1 MVISSNLEVVA
12 EFAKK
17 QGIVDVASQRVGE
30 QIYIEC
36 LQGLRC
42 ISHTHAI
49 DKVKHD
55 LFLDL
60 KFTLQYR
67 PEEV

>member
-1 MVISSNLEVVA
+1 MAISSNLEVVA
-12 EFAKK
+12 KFSKK
-17 QGIVDVASQRVGE
+17 QGVVDVASQRMGE

-49 DKVKHD
+49 DKV
-55 LFLDL
+55 
-60 KFTLQYR
+60 
-67 PEEV
+67 